1 MHYYDKMNINKLTL
15 WKDNARY
22 SKTLESEEECLE
34 ELFGNKN
41 MNKKQKVL
49 LNDIFL
55 ETDVIENLIVYKEEI
70 NENEFQYIVLDGNRR
85 LSLFKINNYPE
96 LIKKYDLDVVKLNHL
111 KDTIKSIDCKIY
123 DDLGQAYKHVEL
135 RHLDEQNGKGTV
147 KWASEN
153 KDRMKEIQGKEV
165 NSIGF
170 KILKFYESTTKPEF
184 QNVKKQIKDKST
196 LDRIFG
202 YKDTYNGIFGLN
214 NKNEYD
220 LYNYDHQ
227 KKINELLEK
236 FYDVGGKVASVYT
249 AKQSRELFSDV
260 PSLPKN
266 DNQISLDDLN
276 IDVNGFKIKEEG
288 ITKVNPNENID
299 KNKNHNQYKIKD
311 ANLFNW
317 TNKGI
322 KSQNSLLN
330 YYLKKLIS
338 SNQTLSN
345 DKNLIMDLAPYFYR
359 LLLDIAIRDITD
371 FIFKGNADSI
381 LVQDF
386 PKEAFNTTTQGVSC
400 VNTNKIN
407 NIISICDKLR
417 KNEYKNA
424 FNTYKKELNKYGLT
438 VKNTKCIDKFVNDL
452 NIVVHGSSQTLSK
465 QTLENYDAI
474 TLILIQLIYN
484 FINLK

>member
-1 MHYYDKMNINKLTL
+1 MRYYNKMNIDELTL

-22 SKTLESEEECLE
+22 SKTLETEKECLE

-55 ETDVIENLIVYKEEI
+55 ETDVIENLIVYKEEV

-85 LSLFKINNYPE
+85 LSLFKIVNYPE
-96 LIKKYDLDVVKLNHL
+96 LIKRYDLDVVKLNHL
-111 KDTIKSIDCKIY
+111 KESIKSLECKIY

-153 KDRMKEIQGKEV
+153 KERMKEIQGKEV

-170 KILKFYESTTKPEF
+170 KILKFYESTAKPEF
-184 QNVKKQIKDKST
+184 QNVKKQIRNKST
-196 LDRIFG
+196 LDRIFN
-202 YKDTYNGIFGLN
+202 YKDTYSAIFGLN

-220 LYNYDHQ
+220 LHNYNHQ

-236 FYDVGGKVASVYT
+236 FYNAGGKVASVYT
-249 AKQSRELFSDV
+249 ANESKELFSDV
-260 PSLPKN
+260 SSLPKSN
-266 DNQISLDDLN
+266 NQINL
-276 IDVNGFKIKEEG
+276 DVNDSKTKENNDA
-288 ITKVNPNENID
+288 KVKPNEIID
-299 KNKNHNQYKIKD
+299 KNKNHNQYTIKD

-317 TNKGI
+317 TKKGI

-330 YYLKKLIS
+330 YYLKKLIKI
-338 SNQTLSN
+338 NQTLSN
-345 DKNLIMDLAPYFYR
+345 DKSLIMDLAPYFYR

-371 FIFKGNADSI
+371 FIYKGCADSI
-381 LVQDF
+381 LIQDF
-386 PKEAFNTTTQGVSC
+386 SKEAFNTTAQDVSC
-400 VNTNKIN
+400 VNTNKIS

-417 KNEYKNA
+417 KSEHKSI
-424 FNTYKKELNKYGLT
+424 FNNYKKELNKYGIT
-438 VKNTKCIDKFVNDL
+438 VKNTKNINKFVDDL
-452 NIVVHGSSQTLSK
+452 NIVIHGSSETLSK
-465 QTLENYDAI
+465 QILEKYDIVTL
-474 TLILIQLIYN
+474 TLIQLIYN
-484 FINLK
+484 FINLE

>member
-1 MHYYDKMNINKLTL
+1 MHYYSKMDINQLTL

-22 SKTLESEEECLE
+22 SRTLESEEDCLE

-55 ETDVIENLIVYKEEI
+55 ETDVIENLIVYKEEV
-70 NENEFQYIVLDGNRR
+70 NENEFQYVVLDGNRR
-85 LSLFKINNYPE
+85 LSLFKIINYPE
-96 LIKKYDLDVVKLNHL
+96 LIKKYDLDVVKLKHL
-111 KDTIKSIDCKIY
+111 NDSIRKIDCKIY
-123 DDLGQAYKHVEL
+123 DNLGQAYKHVEL

-153 KDRMKEIQGKEV
+153 KDRMKEIQGKEI

-170 KILKFYESTTKPEF
+170 KILKFYESTTKSEF

-202 YKDTYNGIFGLN
+202 YKNTYNGIFGLN

-227 KKINELLEK
+227 KKINELLER

-249 AKQSRELFSDV
+249 AKQSKELFSDV
-260 PSLPKN
+260 SSLPKN

-276 IDVNGFKIKEEG
+276 VDVNNFKPGKEETDK
-288 ITKVNPNENID
+288 INQNENVD
-299 KNKNHNQYKIKD
+299 KNKNHNQYTVKD

-322 KSQNSLLN
+322 KSHNSLLN
-330 YYLKKLIS
+330 YYLKKLIHI
-338 SNQTLSN
+338 NQTLSN
-345 DKNLIMDLAPYFYR
+345 DKSLIMDLAPYFYR

-381 LVQDF
+381 LVRDF
-386 PKEAFNTTTQGVSC
+386 PKKAFNTTTQGVSC

-407 NIISICDKLR
+407 NIISICDEFR
-417 KNEYKNA
+417 KNEHKNA
-424 FNTYKKELNKYGLT
+424 FSTYKKELNKYGLT
-438 VKNTKCIDKFVNDL
+438 IKNTKSIDKFVNDL

-474 TLILIQLIYN
+474 TLILLQLIYN